1 MEDYNYQNSGA
12 LNQDY
17 ARDFI
22 KSVYNYMFAA
32 LTITGVISY
41 FIGSNQALFAS
52 LFMTATGGTSM
63 FFYVVLFSPLIISFA
78 MAGGLT
84 KFSFGTL
91 MALFICYSA
100 LLGMSLSVLFMAYST
115 ETLATTFLMTAGSF
129 GFMAFLG
136 YTTKTDLTKFGSLL
150 YMLLFGVIISSVVNM
165 FLGSSPFGYVISL
178 VSVFIFTGL
187 VAYEMQMI
195 KNMAHQAQMDGTLR
209 QKMAL
214 FAGFQLY
221 LTFVNL
227 FLSLLRLLG
236 NRN

>member
-1 MEDYNYQNSGA
+1 MEDLNYQNSGS
-12 LNQDY
+12 LSQDY

-32 LTITGVISY
+32 LSITGVISY
-41 FIGSNQALFAS
+41 LIGTNPELMSS
-52 LFMTATGGTSM
+52 LFMTASGGVSM
-63 FFYVVLFSPLIISFA
+63 FFYVVLFSPLLISFA
-78 MAGGLT
+78 MVGGFN

-91 MALFICYSA
+91 MALFIVYSV
-100 LLGMSLSVLFMAYST
+100 LLGMCLSILFMRYST
-115 ETLATTFLMTAGSF
+115 GTLATTFLLTAGSF

-136 YTTKTDLTKFGSLL
+136 YTTKTDLTKLGSLL

-165 FLGSSPFGYVISL
+165 FLGSSGFDYIISL

-195 KNMAHQAQMDGTLR
+195 KNQAHQAQMDGTLR
-209 QKMAL
+209 QKLAL

>member
-1 MEDYNYQNSGA
+1 MKDLNFTNSGT

-32 LTITGVISY
+32 LTISGVVSY
-41 FIGSNQALFAS
+41 FIGTDSALLSS
-52 LFMTATGGTSM
+52 LFMTETGGISTV
-63 FFYVVLFSPLIISFA
+63 FYVVLFSPIVISLV
-78 MAGGLT
+78 MVGGFN
-84 KFSFGTL
+84 KFSFATL
-91 MALFICYSA
+91 MALFVLYA
-100 LLGMSLSVLFMAYST
+100 VLLGMSLSILFVAYST
-115 ETLATTFLMTAGSF
+115 STLASTFLLTAGSF

-150 YMLLFGVIISSVVNM
+150 YMLLFGVIIASLVNM
-165 FLGSSPFGYVISL
+165 FLGSGVFDYVISL
-178 VSVFIFTGL
+178 VSVLIFTGL
-187 VAYEMQMI
+187 VAYQMQMI
-195 KNMAHQAQMDGTLR
+195 KNTAHEAQMDETLR
-209 QKMAL
+209 QKLAL

>member
-1 MEDYNYQNSGA
+1 MEDLNYQNSGS
-12 LNQDY
+12 LSQDY

-32 LTITGVISY
+32 LAISGVLAYIV
-41 FIGSNQALFAS
+41 GTDRALFDSIFINAE
-52 LFMTATGGTSM
+52 GGVNFT
-63 FFYVVLFSPLIISFA
+63 FYVVLFAPIIISFV
-78 MAGGLT
+78 MAGGINR
-84 KFSFGTL
+84 FSFQTL
-91 MALFICYSA
+91 LILFVVYSA
-100 LLGMSLSVLFMAYST
+100 LMGLSLSVLFIGYDIG
-115 ETLATTFLMTAGSF
+115 TLGSTFLLTAGSF

-150 YMLLFGVIISSVVNM
+150 YMLLFGVIISSLVNM
-165 FLGSSPFGYVISL
+165 FLGSSGFDYVISL

-209 QKMAL
+209 QKLAL

-236 NRN
+236 SRD

>member
-1 MEDYNYQNSGA
+1 MEDLNYQNSGS
-12 LNQDY
+12 LSQDY

-41 FIGSNQALFAS
+41 IIGTNNELMAS
-52 LFMTATGGTSM
+52 LFMTAAGGVSM
-63 FFYVVLFSPLIISFA
+63 FFYVILFSPILISFA
-78 MAGGLT
+78 MAGGFN

-91 MALFICYSA
+91 MALFVIYSI

-115 ETLATTFLMTAGSF
+115 GTLATTFLLTAGSF

-165 FLGSSPFGYVISL
+165 FLDSSGFDYIISL

-209 QKMAL
+209 QKLAL

-236 NRN
+236 NRE

>member
-1 MEDYNYQNSGA
+1 MEDLNYQNSGS
-12 LNQDY
+12 LSQDY

-41 FIGSNQALFAS
+41 IIGTNTELMNS
-52 LFMTATGGTSM
+52 LFMTASGGFSM
-63 FFYVVLFSPLIISFA
+63 FFYVVLFSPILISFA
-78 MAGGLT
+78 MAGGFN

-91 MALFICYSA
+91 MALFVIYSV
-100 LLGMSLSVLFMAYST
+100 LLGMSLSILFMNYST
-115 ETLATTFLMTAGSF
+115 GTLATTFLLTAGSF

-165 FLGSSPFGYVISL
+165 FLGSSGFDYIISL

-195 KNMAHQAQMDGTLR
+195 KNMAQQAQMDGTLR
-209 QKMAL
+209 QKLAL

-236 NRN
+236 NRE

>member
-1 MEDYNYQNSGA
+1 MEDLNYQNSGS
-12 LNQDY
+12 LSQDY

-32 LTITGVISY
+32 LTISGVISY
-41 FIGSNQALFAS
+41 FIGTNPALLAS
-52 LFMTATGGTSM
+52 LFMTATGGVSM
-63 FFYVVLFSPLIISFA
+63 VFYVVLFSPIVISLV
-78 MAGGLT
+78 MAGGFN

-91 MALFICYSA
+91 MALFVLYA
-100 LLGMSLSVLFMAYST
+100 VLLGMSLSVLFMSYST
-115 ETLATTFLMTAGSF
+115 STLATTFLLTAGSF

-165 FLGSSPFGYVISL
+165 FIGSSGFDYVISL

-209 QKMAL
+209 QKLAL

-236 NRN
+236 GRD

>member
-1 MEDYNYQNSGA
+1 MEDLNYQNSGS
-12 LNQDY
+12 LSQDY

-32 LTITGVISY
+32 LTISGVISY
-41 FIGSNQALFAS
+41 FIGTNPALLAS
-52 LFMTATGGTSM
+52 LFMTATGGLSM
-63 FFYVVLFSPLIISFA
+63 VFYIVLFSPIVISLV
-78 MAGGLT
+78 MAGGFN

-91 MALFICYSA
+91 MALFVLYA
-100 LLGMSLSVLFMAYST
+100 VLLGMSLSVLFMGYST
-115 ETLATTFLMTAGSF
+115 STLASTFLLTAGSF

-165 FLGSSPFGYVISL
+165 FLGSSGFDYIISL

-209 QKMAL
+209 QKLAL
-214 FAGFQLY
+214 FDGFQLY

-236 NRN
+236 NRD

>member
-1 MEDYNYQNSGA
+1 MEDLNYQNSGS
-12 LNQDY
+12 LSQDY

-32 LTITGVISY
+32 LAISGVLAYIV
-41 FIGSNQALFAS
+41 GTDRALFDSIFINAK
-52 LFMTATGGTSM
+52 GGVNFT
-63 FFYVVLFSPLIISFA
+63 FYVVLFAPIIISFV
-78 MAGGLT
+78 MAGGINR
-84 KFSFGTL
+84 FSFQTL
-91 MALFICYSA
+91 LILFVVYSA
-100 LLGMSLSVLFMAYST
+100 LMGLSLSVLFIGYDIG
-115 ETLATTFLMTAGSF
+115 TLGSTFLLTAGSF

-150 YMLLFGVIISSVVNM
+150 YMLLFGVIISSLVNM
-165 FLGSSPFGYVISL
+165 FLGSSGFDYVISL
-178 VSVFIFTGL
+178 VFVFIFTGL

-209 QKMAL
+209 QKLAL

-236 NRN
+236 SRD

>member
-1 MEDYNYQNSGA
+1 MEDLNYQNSGS
-12 LNQDY
+12 LSQDY

-32 LTITGVISY
+32 LAISGVLAYIV
-41 FIGSNQALFAS
+41 GTDRALFDSIFINAK
-52 LFMTATGGTSM
+52 GGVNFT
-63 FFYVVLFSPLIISFA
+63 FYVVLFAPIIISFV
-78 MAGGLT
+78 MAGGINR
-84 KFSFGTL
+84 FSFQTL
-91 MALFICYSA
+91 LILFVVYSA
-100 LLGMSLSVLFMAYST
+100 LMGLSLSVLFIGYDIG
-115 ETLATTFLMTAGSF
+115 TLGSTFLLTAGSF

-150 YMLLFGVIISSVVNM
+150 YMLLFGVIISSLVNM
-165 FLGSSPFGYVISL
+165 FLGSSGFDYVISL

-209 QKMAL
+209 QKLAL

-236 NRN
+236 SRD

>member
-1 MEDYNYQNSGA
+1 MEDFNYTNSGSVS
-12 LNQDY
+12 QDY

-32 LTITGVISY
+32 LTISGVISY
-41 FIGSNQALFAS
+41 FIGTNPALLAS
-52 LFMTATGGTSM
+52 LFMTASGGVSI
-63 FFYVVLFSPLIISFA
+63 FFYVILFSPILISFA
-78 MAGGLT
+78 MAGGFN

-91 MALFICYSA
+91 MALFVIYA
-100 LLGMSLSVLFMAYST
+100 VLLGMSLSVLFMAYST
-115 ETLATTFLMTAGSF
+115 STLATTFLMTAGSF

-150 YMLLFGVIISSVVNM
+150 YMLLFGVIISSLVNM
-165 FLGSSPFGYVISL
+165 FLGSSGFDYIISL

-195 KNMAHQAQMDGTLR
+195 KNMAYQAEMDGTLR
-209 QKMAL
+209 QKLAL

-236 NRN
+236 NRD

>member
-1 MEDYNYQNSGA
+1 MEDLNYQNSGS
-12 LNQDY
+12 LSQDY

-32 LTITGVISY
+32 LTISGVISY
-41 FIGSNQALFAS
+41 FIGTNPALLAS
-52 LFMTATGGTSM
+52 LFLTASGSVSM
-63 FFYVVLFSPLIISFA
+63 VFYIILFSPIVISLV
-78 MAGGLT
+78 MAGGFN

-91 MALFICYSA
+91 MALFVLYSV
-100 LLGMSLSVLFMAYST
+100 LMGMSLSVLFMAYST
-115 ETLATTFLMTAGSF
+115 STLATTFLLTAGSF

-150 YMLLFGVIISSVVNM
+150 YMLLFGVIISSLVNM
-165 FLGSSPFGYVISL
+165 FLGSSGFDYIISL

-209 QKMAL
+209 QKLAL

-236 NRN
+236 NRD

>member
-1 MEDYNYQNSGA
+1 MEDFNYSNGTVS
-12 LNQDY
+12 QDY

-32 LTITGVISY
+32 RTISGVISY
-41 FIGSNQALFAS
+41 FIGSNPALLAS
-52 LFMTATGGTSM
+52 LFMTASGGISI
-63 FFYVVLFSPLIISFA
+63 FFYVVLFSPILISLA
-78 MAGGLT
+78 MAGGFN

-91 MALFICYSA
+91 MTLFVIYSV
-100 LLGMSLSVLFMAYST
+100 LMGMSLSVLFIAYST
-115 ETLATTFLMTAGSF
+115 GTLATTFLLTAGSF

-150 YMLLFGVIISSVVNM
+150 YMLLFGVIISSLVNM
-165 FLGSSPFGYVISL
+165 FLGSSGFEYVISL

-195 KNMAHQAQMDGTLR
+195 KNMAYQAQMDGTLR
-209 QKMAL
+209 QKLAL

>member
-1 MEDYNYQNSGA
+1 MEDLNYQNSGS
-12 LNQDY
+12 LSQDY

-32 LTITGVISY
+32 LTISGVISY
-41 FIGSNQALFAS
+41 FIGTNPALLAS
-52 LFMTATGGTSM
+52 LFMTATGGVSM
-63 FFYVVLFSPLIISFA
+63 VFYIVLFSPIVISLV
-78 MAGGLT
+78 MAGGFN

-91 MALFICYSA
+91 MALFVLYA
-100 LLGMSLSVLFMAYST
+100 VLLGMSLSVLFMAYST
-115 ETLATTFLMTAGSF
+115 STLATTFLLTAGSF

-165 FLGSSPFGYVISL
+165 FLGSSGFDYVISL

-209 QKMAL
+209 QKLAL

-236 NRN
+236 NRD

>member
-1 MEDYNYQNSGA
+1 MEDLNYQNSGS
-12 LNQDY
+12 LSQDY

-32 LTITGVISY
+32 LTISGVISY
-41 FIGSNQALFAS
+41 FIGTNPALLAS
-52 LFMTATGGTSM
+52 LFMTATGGLSM
-63 FFYVVLFSPLIISFA
+63 VFYIVLFSPIVISLV
-78 MAGGLT
+78 MAGGFN

-91 MALFICYSA
+91 MALFVLYA
-100 LLGMSLSVLFMAYST
+100 VLLGMSLSVLFMGYST
-115 ETLATTFLMTAGSF
+115 STLASTFLLTAGSF

-165 FLGSSPFGYVISL
+165 FLGSSGFDYIISL

-209 QKMAL
+209 QKLAL

-236 NRN
+236 NRY

>member
-1 MEDYNYQNSGA
+1 MEDSNYQNSGS
-12 LNQDY
+12 LSQDY

-32 LTITGVISY
+32 LTISGVISY
-41 FIGSNQALFAS
+41 FIGSNPALLAS
-52 LFMTATGGTSM
+52 LFMTASGGISI
-63 FFYVVLFSPLIISFA
+63 FYYVILFSPILISFA
-78 MAGGLT
+78 MAGGFN

-91 MALFICYSA
+91 MALFVIYA
-100 LLGMSLSVLFMAYST
+100 VLLGMSLSVLFMAYST
-115 ETLATTFLMTAGSF
+115 GTLATTFLMTAGSF

-150 YMLLFGVIISSVVNM
+150 YMLLFGVIISSLVNM
-165 FLGSSPFGYVISL
+165 FLGSSGFDYIISL

-209 QKMAL
+209 QKLAL

>member
-1 MEDYNYQNSGA
+1 MEDLNYQNSGS
-12 LNQDY
+12 LSQDY

-32 LTITGVISY
+32 LTISGVISY
-41 FIGSNQALFAS
+41 FIGTNPALLAS
-52 LFMTATGGTSM
+52 LFMTATGGVSM
-63 FFYVVLFSPLIISFA
+63 VFYIVLFSPIIISLV
-78 MAGGLT
+78 MAGGFN

-91 MALFICYSA
+91 MALFVLYA
-100 LLGMSLSVLFMAYST
+100 VLLGMSLSVLFMAYST
-115 ETLATTFLMTAGSF
+115 STLATTFLLTAGSF

-165 FLGSSPFGYVISL
+165 FLGSSGFDYIISL

-209 QKMAL
+209 QKLAL

-236 NRN
+236 NRD

>member
-1 MEDYNYQNSGA
+1 
-12 LNQDY
+12 
-17 ARDFI
+17 
-22 KSVYNYMFAA
+22 
-32 LTITGVISY
+32 
-41 FIGSNQALFAS
+41 
-52 LFMTATGGTSM
+52 MTATGGVSM
-63 FFYVVLFSPLIISFA
+63 VFYIVLFSPIVISLV
-78 MAGGLT
+78 MAGGFN

-91 MALFICYSA
+91 MALFVLYA
-100 LLGMSLSVLFMAYST
+100 VLLGMSLSVLFMAYST
-115 ETLATTFLMTAGSF
+115 STLATTFLLTAGSF

-165 FLGSSPFGYVISL
+165 FLGSSGFEYIISL

-209 QKMAL
+209 QKLAL

-236 NRN
+236 SRD

>member
-1 MEDYNYQNSGA
+1 MEDLNYQNSGS
-12 LNQDY
+12 LSRDY

-32 LTITGVISY
+32 LTISGVISY
-41 FIGSNQALFAS
+41 FIGTNPALLAS
-52 LFMTATGGTSM
+52 LFMTATGGLSM
-63 FFYVVLFSPLIISFA
+63 VFYIVLFSPIVISLV
-78 MAGGLT
+78 MAGGFN

-91 MALFICYSA
+91 MALFVLYA
-100 LLGMSLSVLFMAYST
+100 VLLGMSLSVLFMGYST
-115 ETLATTFLMTAGSF
+115 STLASTFLLTAGSF

-165 FLGSSPFGYVISL
+165 FLGSSGFDYIISL

-209 QKMAL
+209 QKLAL

-236 NRN
+236 NRD

>member
-1 MEDYNYQNSGA
+1 MEDLNYQNSGS
-12 LNQDY
+12 LSQDY
-17 ARDFI
+17 ARYFI

-32 LTITGVISY
+32 LTISGVISY
-41 FIGSNQALFAS
+41 FIGTNPALLAS
-52 LFMTATGGTSM
+52 LFMTATGGLSM
-63 FFYVVLFSPLIISFA
+63 VFYIVLFSPIVISLV
-78 MAGGLT
+78 MAGGFN

-91 MALFICYSA
+91 MALFVLYA
-100 LLGMSLSVLFMAYST
+100 VLLGMSLSVLFMAYST
-115 ETLATTFLMTAGSF
+115 STLASTFLLTAGSF

-165 FLGSSPFGYVISL
+165 FLGSSGFDYIISL

-209 QKMAL
+209 QKLAL

-236 NRN
+236 NRD

>member
-1 MEDYNYQNSGA
+1 MEDLNYQNSGS
-12 LNQDY
+12 LSQDY

-32 LTITGVISY
+32 LTISGVISY
-41 FIGSNQALFAS
+41 FIGTNPALLAS
-52 LFMTATGGTSM
+52 LFMTATGGLSM
-63 FFYVVLFSPLIISFA
+63 VFYIVLFSPIVISLV
-78 MAGGLT
+78 MAGGFN

-91 MALFICYSA
+91 MALFVLYA
-100 LLGMSLSVLFMAYST
+100 VLLGMSLSVLFMGYST
-115 ETLATTFLMTAGSF
+115 STLASTFLLTAGSF

-165 FLGSSPFGYVISL
+165 FLGSSGFDYIISL

-209 QKMAL
+209 QKLAL

-227 FLSLLRLLG
+227 FMSLLRLLG
-236 NRN
+236 NRD

>member
-1 MEDYNYQNSGA
+1 MEDYNYQNSGS
-12 LNQDY
+12 LSQDY

-32 LTITGVISY
+32 LTISGVLAYIV
-41 FIGSNQALFAS
+41 GTDRALFDS
-52 LFMTATGGTSM
+52 LFMSPEGGFKIT
-63 FFYVVLFSPLIISFA
+63 FYVVLFAPIILSFV

-84 KFSFGTL
+84 RFSYQTL
-91 MALFICYSA
+91 LLLFVAYSA
-100 LLGMSLSVLFMAYST
+100 LMGLSLSVLFIGYSLG
-115 ETLATTFLMTAGSF
+115 TLGTTFLLTAGSF

-150 YMLLFGVIISSVVNM
+150 YMLLFGVIIASLVNM
-165 FLGSSPFGYVISL
+165 FLGSGPFDYVISL

-195 KNMAHQAQMDGTLR
+195 KNLAHQAQMDATMR
-209 QKMAL
+209 QKLAL

-236 NRN
+236 SRD

>member
-1 MEDYNYQNSGA
+1 MEDLNYQNSGS
-12 LNQDY
+12 LSQDY

-32 LTITGVISY
+32 LTISGVISY
-41 FIGSNQALFAS
+41 FIGSNPALLAS
-52 LFMTATGGTSM
+52 LFMTASGGISI
-63 FFYVVLFSPLIISFA
+63 FYYVILFSPILISFA
-78 MAGGLT
+78 MAGGFN

-91 MALFICYSA
+91 MALFVIYA
-100 LLGMSLSVLFMAYST
+100 VLLGMSLSVLFMAYST
-115 ETLATTFLMTAGSF
+115 GTLATTFLMTAGSF

-150 YMLLFGVIISSVVNM
+150 YMLLFGVIISSLVNM
-165 FLGSSPFGYVISL
+165 FLGSSGFDYIISL

-209 QKMAL
+209 QKLAL

>member
-1 MEDYNYQNSGA
+1 MEDLNYQNSGS
-12 LNQDY
+12 LSQDY

-32 LTITGVISY
+32 LTISGVISY
-41 FIGSNQALFAS
+41 FIGTNPALLAS
-52 LFMTATGGTSM
+52 LFMTATGGVSM
-63 FFYVVLFSPLIISFA
+63 VFYIVLFSPIVISLV
-78 MAGGLT
+78 MAGGFN

-91 MALFICYSA
+91 MALFVLYA
-100 LLGMSLSVLFMAYST
+100 VLLGMSLSVLFMAYST
-115 ETLATTFLMTAGSF
+115 STLATTFLLTAGSF

-165 FLGSSPFGYVISL
+165 FLGSSGFDYIISL

-209 QKMAL
+209 QKLAL

-236 NRN
+236 NRD

>member
-1 MEDYNYQNSGA
+1 MENINYSNNEA
-12 LNQDY
+12 LSQDY

-22 KSVYNYMFAA
+22 KSVYTYMFTA
-32 LTITGVISY
+32 LTISGVLAY
-41 FIGSNQALFAS
+41 MVGTDKVLFNDLFIGASGDFNWTFYIILFA
-52 LFMTATGGTSM
+52 
-63 FFYVVLFSPLIISFA
+63 PLILSFV
-78 MAGGLT
+78 MAGGLNR
-84 KFSFGTL
+84 FSYQTL
-91 MALFICYSA
+91 LILFIVYSA
-100 LLGMSLSVLFMAYST
+100 LMGLSLSVLFIGY
-115 ETLATTFLMTAGSF
+115 EIGTLGTTFLLTAGSF
-129 GFMAFLG
+129 GFMALLG

-150 YMLLFGVIISSVVNM
+150 YMLLFGVIIASLINM
-165 FLGSSPFGYVISL
+165 FVGSEDFDYVISL
-178 VSVFIFTGL
+178 VAVFIFTGL

-209 QKMAL
+209 QKLAL

>member
-1 MEDYNYQNSGA
+1 MEDLNYQNSGS
-12 LNQDY
+12 LSQDY

-32 LTITGVISY
+32 LTISGVISY
-41 FIGSNQALFAS
+41 FIGTNPALLAS
-52 LFMTATGGTSM
+52 LFMTASGGVSM
-63 FFYVVLFSPLIISFA
+63 VFYIVLFSPIVISLV
-78 MAGGLT
+78 MAGGFN

-91 MALFICYSA
+91 MALFVLYA
-100 LLGMSLSVLFMAYST
+100 VLLGMSLSVLFMAYST
-115 ETLATTFLMTAGSF
+115 STLATTFLLTAGSF

-150 YMLLFGVIISSVVNM
+150 YMLLFGVIISSLVNM
-165 FLGSSPFGYVISL
+165 FLGSSGFDYVISL

-209 QKMAL
+209 QKLAL

-236 NRN
+236 SRD

>member
-1 MEDYNYQNSGA
+1 MEDLNYQNSGS
-12 LNQDY
+12 LSQDY

-32 LTITGVISY
+32 LAISGVISY
-41 FIGSNQALFAS
+41 FIGTNPALLDS
-52 LFMTATGGTSM
+52 LFMTESGGVSM
-63 FFYVVLFSPLIISFA
+63 VFYIVLFSPIVISLV
-78 MAGGLT
+78 MAGGFN

-91 MALFICYSA
+91 MALFVLYA
-100 LLGMSLSVLFMAYST
+100 VLLGMSLSVLFMKYSNS
-115 ETLATTFLMTAGSF
+115 TLGNTFLLTAGSF

-150 YMLLFGVIISSVVNM
+150 YMLLFGVIISSIVNM
-165 FLGSSPFGYVISL
+165 FLGSGPLEYVISL
-178 VSVFIFTGL
+178 VSVVIFTGL

-195 KNMAHQAQMDGTLR
+195 KNMAHQAQMDSTLR
-209 QKMAL
+209 QKLAL

-236 NRN
+236 SRD

>member
-1 MEDYNYQNSGA
+1 
-12 LNQDY
+12 
-17 ARDFI
+17 
-22 KSVYNYMFAA
+22 MFAA
-32 LTITGVISY
+32 LTISGVISY
-41 FIGSNQALFAS
+41 FIGTNPALLAS
-52 LFMTATGGTSM
+52 LFMTATGGLSM
-63 FFYVVLFSPLIISFA
+63 VFYIVLFSPIVISLV
-78 MAGGLT
+78 MAGGFN

-91 MALFICYSA
+91 MALFVLYA
-100 LLGMSLSVLFMAYST
+100 VLLGMSLSVLFMGYST
-115 ETLATTFLMTAGSF
+115 STLASTFLLTAGSF

-165 FLGSSPFGYVISL
+165 FLGSSGFDYIISL

-209 QKMAL
+209 QKLAL

-236 NRN
+236 NRD

>member
-1 MEDYNYQNSGA
+1 MEDLNYQNSGS
-12 LNQDY
+12 LSQDY

-41 FIGSNQALFAS
+41 IIGTNTELMSS
-52 LFMTATGGTSM
+52 LFMTASGGVSM
-63 FFYVVLFSPLIISFA
+63 FFYVVLFSPILISFA
-78 MAGGLT
+78 MAGGFN

-91 MALFICYSA
+91 MALFVIYSV
-100 LLGMSLSVLFMAYST
+100 LLGMSLSILFMKYST
-115 ETLATTFLMTAGSF
+115 GTLATTFLLTAGSF

-165 FLGSSPFGYVISL
+165 FLGSSGFDYIISL

-209 QKMAL
+209 QKLAL

-236 NRN
+236 NRD

>member
-1 MEDYNYQNSGA
+1 MEDLNYQNSGS
-12 LNQDY
+12 LSQDY

-32 LTITGVISY
+32 LTISGVISY
-41 FIGSNQALFAS
+41 FIGTNPALLAS
-52 LFMTATGGTSM
+52 LFMTATGGVSM
-63 FFYVVLFSPLIISFA
+63 VFYIVLFSPIVISLV
-78 MAGGLT
+78 MAGGFN

-91 MALFICYSA
+91 MALFVLYA
-100 LLGMSLSVLFMAYST
+100 VLLGMSLSVLFMSYST
-115 ETLATTFLMTAGSF
+115 STLATTFLLTAGSF

-165 FLGSSPFGYVISL
+165 FLGSSGFDYVISL

-209 QKMAL
+209 QKLAL

-236 NRN
+236 GRD

>member
-1 MEDYNYQNSGA
+1 MEELKYQNSGS
-12 LNQDY
+12 LSQDY

-32 LTITGVISY
+32 LTISGVISY
-41 FIGSNQALFAS
+41 LIGTNPEILATLFLTAS
-52 LFMTATGGTSM
+52 GGVSM
-63 FFYVVLFSPLIISFA
+63 VFYVVLFSPILISLV
-78 MAGGLT
+78 MAGGFN

-91 MALFICYSA
+91 MALFILYSV
-100 LLGMSLSVLFMAYST
+100 LMGMSLSVLFIAYSMG
-115 ETLATTFLMTAGSF
+115 TLATTFMLTAGSF

-165 FLGSSPFGYVISL
+165 FLGSSGFDYVISL

-209 QKMAL
+209 QKLAL
-214 FAGFQLY
+214 FAGFQLF

-236 NRN
+236 NRD

>member
-1 MEDYNYQNSGA
+1 MEDLNYQNSGS
-12 LNQDY
+12 LSQDY

-41 FIGSNQALFAS
+41 IIGTNTELMSS
-52 LFMTATGGTSM
+52 LFMTASGGVSM
-63 FFYVVLFSPLIISFA
+63 FFYVVLFSPILISFA
-78 MAGGLT
+78 MAGGFN

-91 MALFICYSA
+91 MALFVIYSV
-100 LLGMSLSVLFMAYST
+100 LLGMSLSILFMKYST
-115 ETLATTFLMTAGSF
+115 GTLATTFLLTAGSF

-165 FLGSSPFGYVISL
+165 FLGSSGFDYIISL

-195 KNMAHQAQMDGTLR
+195 KNMAHQAQMDGALR
-209 QKMAL
+209 QKLAL

-236 NRN
+236 NRD

>member
-1 MEDYNYQNSGA
+1 MEDLNYQNSGS
-12 LNQDY
+12 LSQDY

-32 LTITGVISY
+32 LTISGVISY
-41 FIGSNQALFAS
+41 FIGTNPALLAS
-52 LFMTATGGTSM
+52 LFMTATGGVSM
-63 FFYVVLFSPLIISFA
+63 VFYIVLFSPIVISLV
-78 MAGGLT
+78 MAGGFN

-91 MALFICYSA
+91 MALFVLYA
-100 LLGMSLSVLFMAYST
+100 VLLGMSLSVLFMSYST
-115 ETLATTFLMTAGSF
+115 STLATTFLLTAGSF

-165 FLGSSPFGYVISL
+165 FLGSSGFDYIISL

-209 QKMAL
+209 QKLAL

-236 NRN
+236 GRD